1 MSSTGGHD
9 ARSHLGGDRAGNP
22 GARRLLLLLRTL
34 SGQSRSSGPPA
45 WPDGDRAQLMPL
57 VADGL
62 AIGTLA
68 IGPRRHGVELLRDDR
83 RLIITLAPL
92 LATGLQNSLLV
103 QLLESQMAV

>member
-1 MSSTGGHD
+1 
-9 ARSHLGGDRAGNP
+9 
-22 GARRLLLLLRTL
+22 
-34 SGQSRSSGPPA
+34 
-45 WPDGDRAQLMPL
+45 MPL

-92 LATGLQNSLLV
+92 LATALQNSLLV
-103 QLLESQMAV
+103 QLLESQVAVLADREHALAALSTRLMQVQEGERRHLALDLHDDPLQRTIVLAQ